1 LPSYALENRQKY
13 LNRQAAVFNIKDAV
27 EQKLPV
33 FMYAD
38 SAQKVFGEWFFT
50 YSPRCLHLL
59 FGGQYWPH

>member
-13 LNRQAAVFNIKDAV
+13 LNRQAAVFNTKDAV

-38 SAQKVFGEWFFT
+38 SVQKVFGECF
-50 YSPRCLHLL
+50 SPIR
-59 FGGQYWPH
+59 QDV

>member
-38 SAQKVFGEWFFT
+38 SAQKVFGECF
-50 YSPRCLHLL
+50 SPIR
-59 FGGQYWPH
+59 QDV